1 MNSAPKIAIIGG
13 GLAGSE
19 CALRLA
25 DSGCQVTVFEMKPDH
40 FSPAHQNPD
49 LAELVCSNSFRS
61 DEPETAVGLL
71 KEEMRQLGSI
81 VMNAA
86 EATRVP
92 AGKALAVNRDQ
103 FSRHVTDRMEAHP
116 AISLERREIGNLD
129 APCLNGFDA
138 VVVAAGPLAGEKLS
152 THLAE
157 IVGEGHLYFYDA
169 IAPIVA
175 ADSVDMDKAFTGSR
189 YRPED
194 DDYLNCPLNREEYLA
209 FQAALVEGVKTP
221 TRDFE
226 KAIFFEGCLPIEVM
240 AERGEMTL
248 AFGPFKP
255 VGLTDPRTEDRPFA
269 VLQLRTENQEKTCYN
284 LVGCQTKL
292 TYPEQDRILRL
303 IPALAD
309 AEFLRFGS
317 AHRNT
322 YLNAPHALTP
332 ELELNTRPG
341 TFLAGQIS
349 GVEGY
354 VESAA
359 CGLWLGILLAAKLQ
373 GRTLAAPPQKTALG
387 ALLYHLR
394 QEAKHFQ
401 PTNVHFGLMPPLEG
415 RIKKKE
421 RKAAYAARARQAFGE
436 WLGVIRTS

>member
-1 MNSAPKIAIIGG
+1 MGKAPHIAIIGG

-25 DSGCQVTVFEMKPDH
+25 ESGCQVTVFEMKPDC
-40 FSPAHQNPD
+40 FSPAHQSPG
-49 LAELVCSNSFRS
+49 LAELVCSNSLRS

-71 KEEMRQLGSI
+71 KEEMRRLGSLT
-81 VMNAA
+81 MEAA

-92 AGKALAVNRDQ
+92 AGKALAVDRDL
-103 FSRHVTDRMEAHP
+103 FSRHVTDRINTHP
-116 AISLERREIGNLD
+116 AITLEHREIDSLD
-129 APCLNGFDA
+129 APCLNGFDT

-152 THLAE
+152 AHLAK
-157 IVGEGHLYFYDA
+157 IVGQGHLYFYDA

-175 ADSVDMDKAFTGSR
+175 ADSVDLNRAFTGSR

-194 DDYLNCPLNREEYLA
+194 QDYLNCPMNREEYLA
-209 FQAALVEGVKTP
+209 FQGALRDGVRTP
-221 TRDFE
+221 TREFE
-226 KAIFFEGCLPIEVM
+226 KAIFFEGCRPVEVM

-255 VGLTDPRTEDRPFA
+255 VGLTDPRSEERPFA
-269 VLQLRTENQEKTCYN
+269 VLQLRTENQEKTCFN

-292 TYPEQDRILRL
+292 THSEQDRIFRL
-303 IPALAD
+303 IPALTH

-322 YLNAPHALTP
+322 YLNAPHTLTP
-332 ELELNTRPG
+332 ELELSARPG

-359 CGLWLGILLAAKLQ
+359 CGLWLGILLAAKMQ
-373 GRTLAAPPQKTALG
+373 GRTLPPPPGITAIG
-387 ALLYHLR
+387 ALMGHLR
-394 QEAKHFQ
+394 TEAKHFQ

-415 RIKKKE
+415 RIRKKE

-436 WLGVIRTS
+436 WLETL